1 MKPFFYILS
10 LMKSYLITDPKY
22 YTNNPLELQKSL
34 EKTFLNHQVDMA
46 CFRDKSSENF
56 EELATIFVKSCK
68 EKNIEESFIN
78 SNYLLAKR
86 LNATGVH
93 LTSSQFNDIKKAK
106 ELGLKVIISCHT
118 KGEINLAIQN
128 GVDMITYSPIFS
140 TPNKGE
146 PKGIEKLQDVCKKYS
161 IPIIALG
168 GIIDERQIEALK
180 KQTQCF
186 GFASIRY
193 FVN

>member
-1 MKPFFYILS
+1 
-10 LMKSYLITDPKY
+10 MKSYLITDPKY
-22 YTNNPLELQKSL
+22 YTNNPLQFQKNL
-34 EKTFLNHQVDMA
+34 EKSFLNHQIDMA

-56 EELATIFVKSCK
+56 KELATLFIKSCK
-68 EKNIEESFIN
+68 KNHIQETFIN
-78 SNYLLAKR
+78 SNYILAKQ

-93 LTSSQFNDIKKAK
+93 LTSTQFDCIEKAK
-106 ELGLKVIISCHT
+106 GLGLKVIISCHT
-118 KGEINLAIQN
+118 ENEINLAIKN
-128 GVDMITYSPIFS
+128 GAEIITYSPIFP

-146 PKGIEKLQDVCKKYS
+146 PKGIKNLQNVCERYS

-168 GIIDERQIEALK
+168 GIIDDTQIETLK